1 MITID
6 HLADPKNAAF
16 VARLVPGVDA
26 STILGART
34 PQLRA
39 FAKTLWRAR
48 NEEARAFMAATP
60 HRLFDEN
67 MLHGLLIT
75 QEKDFAACLAAV
87 DDFLPYVDNW
97 AVCDSMNPKALG
109 TDLSALEAAAR
120 RWIDSDHLYTR
131 RFGIG
136 VLMEHF
142 LTGAFKEEFL
152 ELVGG
157 IDTEEYYLQ
166 MMIAW
171 YFATAITKRPDDA
184 LAWLVEDRLAA
195 PIRRKAIGKCIDS
208 YRVSDETK
216 DLLRSVRTT
225 IPTLKRTQSRSNRG
239 APAQSE

>member
-1 MITID
+1 MISVE

-16 VARLVPGVDA
+16 VSRLVPGVDA

-39 FAKTLWRAR
+39 FARTLWRTR
-48 NEEARAFMAATP
+48 NEEARAFMAETP

-75 QEKDFAACLAAV
+75 QEKDFGSCLAAV
-87 DDFLPYVDNW
+87 DEFLPYVDNW

-109 TDLSALEAAAR
+109 ADLPALEAAAR
-120 RWIDSDHLYTR
+120 RWIASDHLYTR
-131 RFGIG
+131 RFGVG
-136 VLMEHF
+136 VLMEYF
-142 LTGAFKEEFL
+142 LADAFREEFL

-171 YFATAITKRPDDA
+171 YFATAVTKRPDDA
-184 LAWLVEDRLAA
+184 LVWLVEDRLSV
-195 PIRRKAIGKCIDS
+195 PIRRKAISKCIDS
-208 YRVSDETK
+208 YRVPDETK
-216 DLLRSVRTT
+216 DLLRRVRAT
-225 IPTLKRTQSRSNRG
+225 IPTLKRTQFRSN
-239 APAQSE
+239 